1 MSWLERLRKPKPI
14 SLNSAERE
22 RDKEALKDAKRRN
35 DAAFEELNRA
45 LEKLKAHADLSD
57 LLGGE

>member
-35 DAAFEELNRA
+35 DAACEELNRA
-45 LEKLKAHADLSD
+45 LEKLKVHADLSD
-57 LLGGE
+57 LLGGK